1 MGLLVSLSP
10 TAMLVMDDPDFG
22 PLRASP
28 ARCDATWLWESL
40 ELVDTPRGRVDL
52 AFAAGP
58 QGPSDAHRRQLK
70 WVTARL
76 DSLRHAAAPMV
87 FAKFAQCLQG
97 PAELEW
103 QGAYLTGRLGE
114 FSLYLFC
121 RNRPEALIVVHF
133 HGSAPFAAEI
143 EE

>member
-40 ELVDTPRGRVDL
+40 ELVETPRGRVDL

-58 QGPSDAHRRQLK
+58 KGPSDAHRRQLK

-76 DSLRHAAAPMV
+76 DSLKHAAAPMIV
-87 FAKFAQCLQG
+87 AKLGCAN
-97 PAELEW
+97 PVAEIEW
-103 QGAYLTGRLGE
+103 EGAHLTGRDGE
-114 FSLYLFC
+114 FSLYFSC
-121 RNRPEALIVVHF
+121 ANRPETLFVVHF
-133 HGSAPFAAEI
+133 RGATPIAAEV
-143 EE
+143 ED